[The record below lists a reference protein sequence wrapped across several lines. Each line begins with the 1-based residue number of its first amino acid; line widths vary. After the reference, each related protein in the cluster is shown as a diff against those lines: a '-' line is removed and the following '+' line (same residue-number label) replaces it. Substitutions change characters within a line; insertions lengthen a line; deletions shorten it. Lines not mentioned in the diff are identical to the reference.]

1 MLNKQLILVGGF
13 LLDDIEIFKRFLSQ
27 NKNLHVLKSS
37 DILNNVDGNNHL
49 HRINSLRSIIDSKLS
64 TIQQDIAVNFDE
76 TWNSS
81 QNVNLIV
88 DICFDIPQLIYIVR
102 PVHECISIMFKKSKF
117 HDISEFMRNVDY
129 VNLLKQ
135 YYQAIY
141 LISNIYKDNVTLI
154 DIHDLKAQPSEVLL
168 QLVTKCEI
176 PKCKYSVSILSR
188 LEGEINLMGDN
199 VLSYNQGLFW
209 KEGNPKP
216 IPINPH
222 YQDLLDLSLV
232 HNLRGES
239 YIAEQNLN
247 FFLSKYP
254 NNNRGLYNKGI
265 FTIKTNLLEGHKYLS
280 KGRSENVY
288 GSKPPISGLKEW
300 NGESNCRV
308 LFYLEGGL
316 GDEIHFVRYV
326 KNVIAYG
333 CEVITCCNK
342 SLKEIFKY
350 VDGIGEIIDK
360 SELPYYK
367 FDYYIPAMSCIINL
381 GLQYKDISGEPYI
394 NIPFRDAP
402 NFDKPVIGLRWRGNP
417 KFEHEQH
424 RLFPSELLFNAV
436 KNVDAHYIS
445 LQKDDGV
452 EDTPLWVNKVN
463 LDTWTDTARAINS
476 CDLVISSC
484 TSVAHLAA
492 AMGKKT
498 YIAIPLLPYFVWAP
512 EGEKTLFY
520 NNVRL
525 FRQTVFQSWKEP
537 FINLKQVLENEI
549 RHNS

>member
-1 MLNKQLILVGGF
+1 
-13 LLDDIEIFKRFLSQ
+13 
-27 NKNLHVLKSS
+27 
-37 DILNNVDGNNHL
+37 
-49 HRINSLRSIIDSKLS
+49 
-64 TIQQDIAVNFDE
+64 
-76 TWNSS
+76 
-81 QNVNLIV
+81 
-88 DICFDIPQLIYIVR
+88 
-102 PVHECISIMFKKSKF
+102 
-117 HDISEFMRNVDY
+117 
-129 VNLLKQ
+129 
-135 YYQAIY
+135 
-141 LISNIYKDNVTLI
+141 
-154 DIHDLKAQPSEVLL
+154 
-168 QLVTKCEI
+168 
-176 PKCKYSVSILSR
+176 
-188 LEGEINLMGDN
+188 MGDN

-216 IPINPH
+216 IPVNPH
-222 YQDLLDLSLV
+222 YEDLLDLSLV

-326 KNVIAYG
+326 KNVIAYS

-424 RLFPSELLFNAV
+424 RLFPSELLFDAV
-436 KNVDAHYIS
+436 KNVDAHYVS
-445 LQKDDGV
+445 LQKDLGA
-452 EDTPLWVNKVN
+452 EETPSWVNRVN
-463 LDTWTDTARAINS
+463 LDTWMDTARAINS

-512 EGEKTLFY
+512 EGDKTLFY